1 MVRTKPGRSVRWVC
15 VVAAAVS
22 LSLLAAGCSRKVEN
36 EGAGKTASRQATQ
49 KTSKASGVKSLYWS
63 GAFRVGPYRQCVWDY
78 ENGLEPFKNSSTDPN
93 FDSTLDPQ
101 ITVSR
106 RGLTARVVGV
116 LSDATMARFGGSL
129 ERVIEAYP
137 YLTPVAYTAV
147 HRVKPEDVSKSGKAR
162 LQDPGGEVLETQVL
176 RMPANSVMI
185 IYPVSIAAAGYNT
198 AAGNWTVQLK
208 QRAKPTNSLGA
219 FGNFPFLLYT
229 TAGHALHGPITG
241 DRTADLWGLR
251 RGKVSH
257 GCNRMEGEHVIE
269 LSVLLGCS
277 ARGDQGRCTP
287 ANESVVVM
295 EEFDHFPD
303 PAIPVHQTG
312 IIADFAEIYRSWVIP
327 DVQGYPRETASRL
340 PLSLSLG
347 ENVLKLEQSRSKA
360 WSQVPDELGSRTQF
374 SIDEGA
380 ARVREFRSWDDRVTS
395 RSVGKR
401 PYIGARSC
409 RG

>member
-1 MVRTKPGRSVRWVC
+1 MVRTKPGRSDRSVC
-15 VVAAAVS
+15 LVAAAMS
-22 LSLLAAGCSRKVEN
+22 CSLLAAACSRKHED
-36 EGAGKTASRQATQ
+36 EGTGKTVTAQARP
-49 KTSKASGVKSLYWS
+49 KASTVRGVNGLYWS
-63 GAFRVGPYRQCVWDY
+63 GAYRVGPYRDCVWDY
-78 ENGLEPFKNSSTDPN
+78 ENGLEPFKNSATDPN
-93 FDSTLDPQ
+93 TDSTFNPQ
-101 ITVSR
+101 VTVSR
-106 RGLTARVVGV
+106 RGLTARIVGV

-129 ERVIEAYP
+129 ERVIDAYP

-147 HRVKPEDVSKSGKAR
+147 HRVRPEDVSKSAQAR
-162 LQDPGGEVLETQVL
+162 LQDRGGEVVETQVI

-229 TAGHALHGPITG
+229 SAGHALHGPITG
-241 DRTADLWGLR
+241 DRAADLWGLR

-269 LSVLLGCS
+269 LSVLLGCP
-277 ARGDQGRCTP
+277 ARGDQRRCT
-287 ANESVVVM
+287 ATNESVVVM

-303 PAIPVHQTG
+303 PAIPDHQTG
-312 IIADFAEIYRSWVIP
+312 IVADFAEIYRSWIIP
-327 DVQGYPRETASRL
+327 DVQGYPRESASRL
-340 PLSLSLG
+340 PLSLWLAD
-347 ENVLKLEQSRSKA
+347 NALKLEASRNKA

-380 ARVREFRSWDDRVTS
+380 ARVRQFRSWDDRVTS
-395 RSVGKR
+395 QSAEKR